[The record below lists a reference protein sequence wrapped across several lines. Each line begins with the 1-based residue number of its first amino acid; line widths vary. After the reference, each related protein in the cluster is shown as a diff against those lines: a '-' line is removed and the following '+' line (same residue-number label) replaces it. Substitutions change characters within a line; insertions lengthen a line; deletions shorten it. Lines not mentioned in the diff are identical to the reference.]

1 MEPGRE
7 EEEVMVAR
15 WGTRVTAT
23 LGIAVL
29 GIGVWTGGAWVSGGS
44 ADGSATARSGGGSGI
59 SAVDWERGSG
69 WGQLPGFGGSG
80 PGGQGMPQWSPG
92 LGDGY
97 GSTTG
102 STVDE
107 ALSAAAADAVAAI
120 TPSVVNIDT
129 VVDYG
134 VGQAAGTGIV
144 LSADGLVLT
153 NHHVVE
159 GATSITGTV
168 VGTGETY
175 TATVVGYD
183 PTTDV
188 AVVDLAGASG
198 LPVATLGDSDSLE
211 LGELVVGVGNAGG
224 DGGQPT
230 SVEGAVTAL
239 DQTITATDAMGGNA
253 ETLSNLIAT
262 DANIQSGQSGGPLVD
277 ASGSVVGV
285 DVAASAAASYG
296 GSDTNGFAIPID
308 AAVAVARSI
317 VAGQD
322 SGDVH
327 VGGSPFLGVQLG
339 SGSQYGFGAQGSGVT
354 VTGVVAGSAAQTA
367 GLAAGDTITAV
378 DGTAITSAEKLSSLI
393 AAHAV
398 GDQLHIEWVDS
409 SGTMNRTTVPLGAG
423 PVG

>member
-1 MEPGRE
+1 MDIG
-7 EEEVMVAR
+7 
-15 WGTRVTAT
+15 WGTRATAA
-23 LGIAVL
+23 LGVAVL
-29 GIGVWTGGAWVSGGS
+29 GIGAAAIGARAADAPADASALAGGA
-44 ADGSATARSGGGSGI
+44 GGSGV
-59 SAVDWERGSG
+59 STVDWGRGGS
-69 WGQLPGFGGSG
+69 WGQLPGYGGSG
-80 PGGQGMPQWSPG
+80 GQGLPQWSPG
-92 LGDGY
+92 SVDGSAA
-97 GSTTG
+97 GSG
-102 STVDE
+102 ASVEE
-107 ALSAAAADAVAAI
+107 ALSATAATAVAAI

-168 VGTGETY
+168 VGTGGTY
-175 TATVVGYD
+175 TATVVGFD

-188 AVVDLAGASG
+188 AVVDLTGASG
-198 LPVATLGDSDSLE
+198 LPVATLGDPDSLE

-230 SVEGAVTAL
+230 SVEGVVTAL

-285 DVAASAAASYG
+285 DVAASSGASYG
-296 GSDTNGFAIPID
+296 VSDTNGFAIPID
-308 AAVAVARSI
+308 DAVAVARRI
-317 VAGQD
+317 VAGQG
-322 SGDVH
+322 SSSVH
-327 VGGSPFLGVQLG
+327 IGGTPFLGVQLG
-339 SGSQYGFGAQGSGVT
+339 SGSQYGYGSTGSGVT
-354 VTGVVAGSAAQTA
+354 VSGVVAGSAAESV

-378 DGTAITSAEKLSSLI
+378 DGTDLSSAEQLSSLI
-393 AAHAV
+393 AGHAV
-398 GDQLHIEWVDS
+398 GDQLRIAWVDP
-409 SGTMNRTTVPLGAG
+409 SGTGHQATAQLGAG